1 MRGPGGRISSLE
13 FVDENNQGERVK
25 TLHTLKLGDVA
36 RYTYGPNLLYG
47 LFGWPGSQAKLA
59 AKIFWGIGFVLGGF
73 ILRPLIAALKTVLEL
88 PLTWFFV
95 LLKTIAAYALKQ
107 ESGFARFLGGVFAFP
122 AAIFAVLQVIVRT
135 LFSPIEAIKEAFAAG
150 SKMRDAAFGVFLAA
164 LRFILAAALMTF
176 AMVFAVPMVIGVI
189 AQVPGGIA
197 PAVTF
202 LEWLASAWK
211 LGASPVVDF
220 LAGLVG
226 HVMPI
231 ITSSSL
237 GSILLYGSAILAGKF
252 GIDLVKT
259 LTEPARAS
267 SVQEVVDDAA
277 SGLTTTQSS
286 GSSAQ
291 LSRLAG
297 AEGGASGM
305 RAVEP
310 SLNAGTTT
318 VLFSPTSSPRTSR
331 GEPIVGNDTLAL
343 APSAS

>member
-1 MRGPGGRISSLE
+1 MRGPEGRISSSE

-73 ILRPLIAALKTVLEL
+73 VLRPLIAALKTLLEF

-259 LTEPARAS
+259 LTEPA
-267 SVQEVVDDAA
+267 VVDEAA
-277 SGLTTTQSS
+277 SESPKTTQPSD
-286 GSSAQ
+286 SSAQ

-331 GEPIVGNDTLAL
+331 DEPIVGNDTPAL